1 MFLRSQKNTIKTFC
15 VIQSM
20 TQKKVAVLYTGQV
33 RTIEKCAHYFRKNI
47 LDPTGAD
54 VFAVIQGPILCET
67 MNYLVANVWKDNLK
81 TFDWFYRDTQYSDLQ
96 DELLSRM
103 DIEPHWKHY
112 LKTSG
117 SMVEYYQ
124 LYLAFQKMKEYEQQ
138 GGFQYTHVIRMRTDI
153 VITRPIAF
161 FSVNFLRDT
170 FEDANDTIV
179 SCVFSLERCQTR
191 TDTDDFHVLAN
202 NAALKEFMDCPRNR
216 TVERKRLL
224 MDCLNSNCCL
234 FTIRKNLFY
243 FGSRNVFE
251 VISQLG
257 TTYGHRRW
265 HLRENW
271 FDAESQLETI
281 CLENGIGIVD
291 STTALEEKSLYHYT
305 ECDYFDANGQL
316 LDNSAVFCFICRF

>member
-1 MFLRSQKNTIKTFC
+1 
-15 VIQSM
+15 M
-20 TQKKVAVLYTGQV
+20 TQKRTAVLYTGQV
-33 RTIEKCAHYFRKNI
+33 RTIEKCAPYFRKNI

-67 MNYLVANVWKDNLK
+67 MDRLVADVWKDNLK
-81 TFDWFYRDTQYSDLQ
+81 TFDWFYRDAQYGRLQ

-124 LYLAFQKMKEYEQQ
+124 LYLAFQKMKEYEQRN
-138 GGFQYTHVIRMRTDI
+138 GFQYTHVIRMRTDVI
-153 VITRPIAF
+153 ITRPIAF
-161 FSVNFLRDT
+161 FSDT
-170 FEDANDTIV
+170 FEQDDFDQEENMANDTIV
-179 SCVFSLERCQTR
+179 SSAFSYERCQTR
-191 TDTDDFHVLAN
+191 TEADDFHVLAN

-216 TVERKRLL
+216 TVERKKLL
-224 MDCLNSNCCL
+224 INCFESDSCL

-243 FGSRNVFE
+243 FGSRKVFE

-257 TTYGHRRW
+257 TTYGQRRW

-291 STTALEEKSLYHYT
+291 STTVLEEKSLYHYRSY
-305 ECDYFDANGQL
+305 DYFDTNGQL
-316 LDNSAVFCFICRF
+316 LDNPAVFCFICRS